1 MKITVKDN
9 LLREAANTGMDEF
22 LSVFVHAIKDA
33 IGGELNA
40 ENMAMLNAKQ
50 ITLLAYDM
58 LHDEVMDGGF
68 VQLIHNGYGPFIFL
82 NPFAKALK
90 QWGMRDLSKLIYEA
104 HTLYNKYGKEIEQEC
119 SDEEFMALFEQYA
132 EFDDLDDAFVEN
144 EEMFTSQ
151 VARYV
156 DEHIEHFVTIE

>member
-1 MKITVKDN
+1 M
-9 LLREAANTGMDEF
+9 AAVYKVAAGN
-22 LSVFVHAIKDA
+22 
-33 IGGELNA
+33 
-40 ENMAMLNAKQ
+40 
-50 ITLLAYDM
+50 
-58 LHDEVMDGGF
+58 
-68 VQLIHNGYGPFIFL
+68 
-82 NPFAKALK
+82 
-90 QWGMRDLSKLIYEA
+90 
-104 HTLYNKYGKEIEQEC
+104 IEQEC